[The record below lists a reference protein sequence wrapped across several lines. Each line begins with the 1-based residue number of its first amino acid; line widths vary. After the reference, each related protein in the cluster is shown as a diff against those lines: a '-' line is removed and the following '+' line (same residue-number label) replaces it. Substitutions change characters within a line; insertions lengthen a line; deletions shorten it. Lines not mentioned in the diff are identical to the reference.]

1 MCLNMKRPFLLAANL
16 AASILVSTERT
27 ALGIA
32 DDVTKDGDV
41 AALQSGQQVELGLIT
56 ALGWVRFT
64 TDADW
69 TQISMQTKGPM
80 KTASFAIRADNNPRN
95 TAGLGI
101 VLYQV
106 DSSDALAAYTTARQ
120 QVENGEKSR
129 LGAWEI
135 FNTKLKQGEA
145 MYTVHAAFRDI
156 ADTHVAVR
164 LVVPPSAKGAGSL
177 DSQMEQSFTNL
188 LKSFVGE
195 VGSYPQRQ
203 DEKIRRPD

>member
-1 MCLNMKRPFLLAANL
+1 MKRLSFLATNL
-16 AASILVSTERT
+16 AVLILILIGRT

-41 AALQSGQQVELGLIT
+41 AALQSGQQVELSLIT

-69 TQISMQTKGPM
+69 AQISMQTKGPM
-80 KTASFAIRADNNPRN
+80 KTASFALSTDENPRN
-95 TAGLGI
+95 AAGLGI

-120 QVENGEKSR
+120 QVANGEKSR

-135 FNTKLKQGEA
+135 IKTKLKQGDA
-145 MYTVHAAFRDI
+145 MYTVHAAFRDL

-164 LVVPPSAKGAGSL
+164 LVVPPSPKSAGSL
-177 DSQMEQSFTNL
+177 DSNMEQSFTNL
-188 LKSFVGE
+188 LKSFAGE
-195 VGSYPQRQ
+195 VGSYQQRQ